1 MTDDVGSARTATERK
16 RAQWAERQP
25 RQRIRDA
32 LALTNDRGLSESKA
46 PGVLDR
52 TGSSLCNGI
61 RFLKGGCHF
70 EGIKRGRS
78 TVKKTNAKAQLA
90 PTAASQRMREHRA
103 RKAIGA
109 TRIAIDLDGDDKDWL
124 RSQGVL
130 REWDEEDERALAQAL
145 KLALQ
150 KQRRKVTA

>member
-1 MTDDVGSARTATERK
+1 MTTFGPILKARNSSRVPNGTDVEGLTARAK
-16 RAQWAERQP
+16 AAVVADPKKSNVAIAKQ
-25 RQRIRDA
+25 I
-32 LALTNDRGLSESKA
+32 GCSEMT
-46 PGVLDR
+46 V
-52 TGSSLCNGI
+52 
-61 RFLKGGCHF
+61 
-70 EGIKRGRS
+70 GRS
-78 TVKKTNAKAQLA
+78 TVKNKPKAHCA
-90 PTAASQRMREHRA
+90 PTAAAQRMREYRA
-103 RKAIGA
+103 RQAIGA